1 MTRIVF
7 STKTGILSKI
17 NIMSVNKILLLGNL
31 GSEPD
36 VREVNGGK
44 IAKFRLATT
53 DRAYT
58 NKQGIQVPEQTQ
70 WHSCIAFGKQADIIS
85 QFIHKGTKLFVE
97 GKMKYGKYTD
107 NQGVE
112 RWTADVIIDNFE
124 ILTPKSDNQGQQQG
138 GYQQPQYTP
147 QPNGYGRDPL
157 QDFAAPPPTAK
168 AKEIPGYNPPG
179 NLWDDPL
186 P

>member
-1 MTRIVF
+1 
-7 STKTGILSKI
+7 
-17 NIMSVNKILLLGNL
+17 MSVNKILLLGNL
-31 GSEPD
+31 GSDPD

-58 NKQGIQVPEQTQ
+58 NKQGVQVPEQTQ

-107 NQGVE
+107 NQGIE

-124 ILTPKSDNQGQQQG
+124 ILTPKSDNQGQQQN
-138 GYQQPQYTP
+138 YPAP
-147 QPNGYGRDPL
+147 PAPARDPL
-157 QDFAAPPPTAK
+157 QDFAPAPPAPT

>member
-1 MTRIVF
+1 
-7 STKTGILSKI
+7 
-17 NIMSVNKILLLGNL
+17 MSVNKIILIGNC
-31 GSEPD
+31 GSDPD

-58 NKQGIQVPEQTQ
+58 NKQGVQVPEQTQ

-85 QFIHKGTKLFVE
+85 QFIHKGTKLFVD

-124 ILTPKSDNQGQQQG
+124 ILTPKTDNQQ
-138 GYQQPQYTP
+138 GYQQPQYP
-147 QPNGYGRDPL
+147 QQSNGYGRDPL
-157 QDFAAPPPTAK
+157 QDFAAPPPTAGD
-168 AKEIPGYNPPG
+168 IPGFNQP
-179 NLWDDPL
+179 NQDDLLWK
-186 P
+186 

>member
-1 MTRIVF
+1 
-7 STKTGILSKI
+7 
-17 NIMSVNKILLLGNL
+17 MSYNRILLIGNL
-31 GSEPD
+31 GSDPD

-58 NKQGIQVPEQTQ
+58 NKQGVQVPEQTQ

-124 ILTPKSDNQGQQQG
+124 ILTPKSDNQPQQS
-138 GYQQPQYTP
+138 
-147 QPNGYGRDPL
+147 NGYGRDPL
-157 QDFAAPPPTAK
+157 QDFAAPPPTAGD
-168 AKEIPGYNPPG
+168 IPGFNQPNQGDLP
-179 NLWDDPL
+179 WDR
-186 P
+186 